1 MPAEARGWVGSVLL
15 HLAVVGLF
23 VGASWWASRGG
34 EALEPV
40 DPLIVDL
47 NGIPGRRPGEV
58 GKREGVARGSTSG
71 DRLFKG
77 RTVDVD
83 KIRRQQQQDDRAQ
96 TPASGGSSSSRR
108 GSTSTNAPRES
119 VEDFMRGKGQGR
131 SQGVA
136 TGGVSGVALGR
147 SHGTG
152 ENGGDG
158 GTATAQQ
165 LYAGEV
171 LARFRS
177 AWADLVA
184 AEGEELGEFVCGVKV
199 AITASGTVTFAGW
212 LDEPRSPKAASLVR
226 RAVGKIGNCGKPP
239 EGQAFTIEFSRVT
252 ATE

>member
-1 MPAEARGWVGSVLL
+1 MSGESRGWVGSVLL

-34 EALEPV
+34 ESLEAV

-58 GKREGVARGSTSG
+58 GKKEGVAKGSESG
-71 DRLFKG
+71 SRLFKG
-77 RTVDVD
+77 KTIDVD
-83 KIRRQQQQDDRAQ
+83 KIRRQQQEERPQA
-96 TPASGGSSSSRR
+96 ASTGGSSSSRR
-108 GSTSTNAPRES
+108 GSTAASNRRES
-119 VEDFMRGKGQGR
+119 LDDFMKGRGQGR
-131 SQGVA
+131 GQGVA
-136 TGGVSGVALGR
+136 TGGVAGVALGR

-165 LYAGEV
+165 MYAGEV

-177 AWADLVA
+177 AWMDLVA
-184 AEGEELGEFVCGVKV
+184 AEGEDLGEVVCGVKV
-199 AITASGTVTFAGW
+199 AVTASGNVTFAGW
-212 LDEPRSPKAASLVR
+212 LEEPRSSKASALVR

-239 EGQAFTIEFSRVT
+239 EGKAFTIEFSRVT
-252 ATE
+252 ASE

>member
-1 MPAEARGWVGSVLL
+1 MPGEARGWVGSVLL
-15 HLAVVGLF
+15 HLAAVALF

-34 EALEPV
+34 ESLEPV

-58 GKREGVARGSTSG
+58 GKAEGVAKGSTSG

-77 RTVDVD
+77 RAIDVD
-83 KIRRQQQQDDRAQ
+83 KIRRQQEQESRAQ
-96 TPASGGSSSSRR
+96 AAPGGGSSSSRR
-108 GSTSTNAPRES
+108 GSTSANAPRES
-119 VEDFMRGKGQGR
+119 VDDFMRGRGQGR

-136 TGGVSGVALGR
+136 TGGVAGVALGR

-184 AEGEELGEFVCGVKV
+184 AEGEELGEFACGVKV
-199 AITASGTVTFAGW
+199 AVSASGNVTFVGW
-212 LDEPRSPKAASLVR
+212 LDEPRSSKAASLVR
-226 RAVGKIGNCGKPP
+226 RAVGKIGNCGRPP
-239 EGQAFTIEFSRVT
+239 EGRGFTIEFSRVT
-252 ATE
+252 ASE

>member
-1 MPAEARGWVGSVLL
+1 MSGEARGWVGSVLL

-34 EALEPV
+34 EALDAV

-58 GKREGVARGSTSG
+58 GKKEGVAKGSESG
-71 DRLFKG
+71 SRLFKG
-77 RTVDVD
+77 KPIDLD
-83 KIRRQQQQDDRAQ
+83 KIRRQEQEQRPQAAA
-96 TPASGGSSSSRR
+96 TGGSSSSRR
-108 GSTSTNAPRES
+108 GSTAASPRRES
-119 VEDFMRGKGQGR
+119 LDDFMKGRGQGR

-136 TGGVSGVALGR
+136 TGGVAGVALGR

-165 LYAGEV
+165 MYAGEV

-177 AWADLVA
+177 AWMDLVA
-184 AEGEELGEFVCGVKV
+184 SEGEDLGEVVCGVKV
-199 AITASGTVTFAGW
+199 AVTASGNVTFAGW
-212 LDEPRSPKAASLVR
+212 LDEPRSSKAAALVR
-226 RAVGKIGNCGKPP
+226 RAVGKIGNCGPPP
-239 EGQAFTIEFSRVT
+239 EGKAFTIEFSRVT
-252 ATE
+252 ASE